1 MNKKLFKVVF
11 RFDVELMT
19 LQHKLIV
26 YKIDTKYRPVK
37 KILKFINGVI
47 GVIRM
52 GPNLVFKYWVNQ
64 EMHRWKEDTSI
75 VMDIN
80 DRPDYKASYKV
91 VLDLMKECDDY
102 FKHMDR

>member
-1 MNKKLFKVVF
+1 MNKKVFKVVF
-11 RFDVELMT
+11 RVDVELMT

-26 YKIDTKYRPVK
+26 YRIDTKYRPVK

-52 GPNLVFKYWVNQ
+52 GPNLVFKYWVRQ
-64 EMHRWKEDTSI
+64 EMYRWKSDHSI

-80 DRPDYKASYKV
+80 ERPDMKESYKAV
-91 VLDLMKECDDY
+91 FDLMKDRDDY